1 MPNSWR
7 KSTSNNADD
16 NSIPIG
22 NNPFQSISNI
32 LKNTIQRVL
41 SLSIK
46 TAPIVLPIV
55 FIIIYGPTLITQV
68 PKLGT
73 LILSRLPIPPK
84 SNKSDTFKGSKQS
97 TIIKTNTIIK
107 PNKQSNNSKKPPT
120 SSYKQYTSSLF
131 SSPSTIREPKPEN
144 DYIQTGT
151 KAGSGSLGKLG
162 FGRSAGAGGGSST
175 STSSN
180 SSGGGAGGK
189 IDRYALDKASKLNIF
204 ERILLLKDIIMG
216 N

>member
-7 KSTSNNADD
+7 KSTSNNSDD
-16 NSIPIG
+16 NNTPI
-22 NNPFQSISNI
+22 NNPFQSIFNT
-32 LKNTIQRVL
+32 LKNTISKVL
-41 SLSIK
+41 STSIK
-46 TAPIVLPIV
+46 TAPIVLPVV

-84 SNKSDTFKGSKQS
+84 SNKSDTFKGSKQKP
-97 TIIKTNTIIK
+97 IKTTPIK
-107 PNKQSNNSKKPPT
+107 INNNNNNNKKQQTLT

-131 SSPSTIREPKPEN
+131 SSPSLNREPKPE
-144 DYIQTGT
+144 TGT
-151 KAGSGSLGKLG
+151 KTGSG
-162 FGRSAGAGGGSST
+162 RSTGSSNSGGSST
-175 STSSN
+175 N
-180 SSGGGAGGK
+180 SGGGK
-189 IDRYALDKASKLNIF
+189 IDRHALDKASKLNIF

>member
-16 NSIPIG
+16 NNTPI
-22 NNPFQSISNI
+22 NNPFQSIFNI

-46 TAPIVLPIV
+46 TAPILLPVV
-55 FIIIYGPTLITQV
+55 FIILYGPTLITQV

-84 SNKSDTFKGSKQS
+84 SNKSDKNTSKQKPIKTS
-97 TIIKTNTIIK
+97 TIIIK
-107 PNKQSNNSKKPPT
+107 PNKQINNKKQQTLT
-120 SSYKQYTSSLF
+120 SSYKLYASTLF

-144 DYIQTGT
+144 NNNYIEAGT
-151 KAGSGSLGKLG
+151 KTGSGPVGKSGSGQRSKTG
-162 FGRSAGAGGGSST
+162 FGRSAG
-175 STSSN
+175 
-180 SSGGGAGGK
+180 SGGGGGK

-204 ERILLLKDIIMG
+204 ERILLLKDILMG